1 MALAIAILAVIAVL
15 PEYAADLDFALS
27 GQISLVL
34 GFAPLGFFAFYLWKA
49 SVTGPGRG
57 PRSPPLT
64 GVISGRFELHPAW
77 NMEPPRRRVS
87 GRPAGNAVRMWQR
100 WCRRTRKEPV
110 MGLGKKAKRKA
121 KAVKGKTKK
130 NAGKVKH
137 KGKKAKNAAK
147 H

>member
-49 SVTGPGRG
+49 SVTRPGRG

-130 NAGKVKH
+130 DAGKVKH

>member
-87 GRPAGNAVRMWQR
+87 GSSAGERGPYVAALVPQD
-100 WCRRTRKEPV
+100 T
-110 MGLGKKAKRKA
+110 
-121 KAVKGKTKK
+121 KG
-130 NAGKVKH
+130 AGH
-137 KGKKAKNAAK
+137 GSGQEG
-147 H
+147 